1 VERVQHTVIW
11 VDDTVD
17 TSVGDMLAP
26 EEPEHI
32 LLDLLVDTQVAQG
45 IVFSGSDTSTLI

>member
-1 VERVQHTVIW
+1 VERVQHTVMP
-11 VDDTVD
+11 VEGTVG

-32 LLDLLVDTQVAQG
+32 LIDLLVDTQVAQG
-45 IVFSGSDTSTLI
+45 VVFSGSNTSTLI